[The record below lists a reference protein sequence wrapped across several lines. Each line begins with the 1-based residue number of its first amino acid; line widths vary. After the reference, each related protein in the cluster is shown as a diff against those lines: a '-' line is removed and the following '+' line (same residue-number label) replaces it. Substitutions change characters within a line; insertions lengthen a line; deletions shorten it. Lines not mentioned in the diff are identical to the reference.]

1 MSMTLTAMATE
12 VAKSI
17 GGHNTAVT
25 VDLATTAVKASIADW
40 NAAKNWNFL
49 LKDTAAGFSVSGCTA
64 TATSS
69 SVTAPDT
76 GAFDAVNVGVTV
88 TISSGTATLT
98 AGTTVSSI
106 TRASGGTIA
115 SITLSNAFGG
125 TTNTNATLTFTG
137 DVPIIASTN
146 EYNLPTDFQSPY
158 AARLLTNPR
167 LLVYIQYREWNKKIV
182 NQSTTGS
189 VDAYTVYNPI
199 SPQTQNFSTY
209 RLRVFSTPSAAD
221 TLHLQY
227 FRRMDVDATTV
238 DVPDEYLYML
248 IDYAIWRFIRL
259 KDTEDTRLPHLY
271 EVAQASLAKAMNDD
285 EELSDDE
292 ELRLISQLEAW
303 TGNRPLWGNGQ
314 FNPVDY

>member
-1 MSMTLTAMATE
+1 MTLTAMATE

-17 GGHNTAVT
+17 GGHNTSVT
-25 VDLATTAVKASIADW
+25 VDLATSAIKASIADW

-49 LKDTAAGFSVSGCTA
+49 LKDTAAGFSVAGCTL
-64 TATSS
+64 TQGTSS
-69 SVTAPDT
+69 VSAPSS
-76 GAFDAVNVGVTV
+76 GAFDGVNVGVTV
-88 TISSGTATLT
+88 TATGTATLA
-98 AGTTVSSI
+98 AGTTVSSL
-106 TRASGGTIA
+106 TRSTTGTVATIV
-115 SITLSNAFGG
+115 LSNSFGG
-125 TTNTNATLTFTG
+125 TTDSNGTLTFSG
-137 DVPIIASTN
+137 DIPIIASTN

-158 AARLLTNPR
+158 AARLTTNPR
-167 LLVYIQYREWNKKIV
+167 LLVFIQYREWNKKIV

-199 SPQTQNFSTY
+199 SPQTQNYSTY

-227 FRRMDVDATTV
+227 FRKMDVDATTV

-259 KDTEDTRLPHLY
+259 KNTEDTRLPHLY
-271 EVAQASLAKAMNDD
+271 EVAQASLAKAMSDD
-285 EELSDDE
+285 EELADDE